1 MIHSILLVGFGS
13 FLGGICRFLS
23 TRLACAHLSGMFP
36 FGTFAVN
43 IAGCF
48 LIGIFYGLSEHG
60 FSPSVR
66 LFFTVGFCGGFTTF
80 STFASESLQLVKAEN
95 VLAFALYASLSVFLG
110 ILAVHAGNLATRIL

>member
-1 MIHSILLVGFGS
+1 MIRSILLIGCGS
-13 FLGGICRFLS
+13 FLGGICRFLLA
-23 TRLACAHLSGMFP
+23 RLVGAQLSGTFP

-60 FSPSVR
+60 LSPGVR
-66 LFFTVGFCGGFTTF
+66 LFLTVGFCGGFTTF
-80 STFASESLQLVKAEN
+80 STFACESLELAKAGSICSF
-95 VLAFALYASLSVFLG
+95 AFYAALSVFLG

>member
-23 TRLACAHLSGMFP
+23 ARLIGAHLSGTFP

-48 LIGIFYGLSEHG
+48 LIGLFYGLSERG
-60 FSPSVR
+60 LSPNVR
-66 LFFTVGFCGGFTTF
+66 MFLTVGFCGGFTTF
-80 STFASESLQLVKAEN
+80 STFASESLQLFKAGN
-95 VLAFALYASLSVFLG
+95 IIPFALYASLSIFLG
-110 ILAVHAGNLATRIL
+110 ILAVYAGNMATKIL